1 MDINKILLN
10 CNAIYGNGTVVTRKS
25 DEDDKSID
33 LTRDRNSRYSKDIR
47 MDIQVDMNEFD
58 NELVYVSCDDSYK
71 ELVWK
76 LSPNAQ
82 SVLRPYVGNFNEIT
96 IYSSNWVTDPDV
108 SNENSIVCSSLNKA
122 IDNKFLPNRLVLQ
135 SRDIDLVNGNLNVDG
150 ILTMYKLAY
159 PNLIQNTK
167 YR

>member
-25 DEDDKSID
+25 DEEDNSID
-33 LTRDRNSRYSKDIR
+33 LTRNRNSRYYQSIR
-47 MDIQVDMNEFD
+47 MDIQVDMNEFP
-58 NELVYVSCDDSYK
+58 NEVVNVNCGDSYR
-71 ELVWK
+71 ELVWE
-76 LSPNAQ
+76 LSPNAK
-82 SVLRPYVGNFNEIT
+82 SVLKPYVGNFNEIT

-122 IDNKFLPNRLVLQ
+122 IDNKFLPDRLVLQ
-135 SRDIDLVNGNLNVDG
+135 SKDIDLVHGNLDADG
-150 ILTMYKLAY
+150 ILTMYRLAY